1 MILCLRV
8 GSQCN
13 MPDNDL
19 CETPQPT
26 QQSVLNRPGKDKF
39 ILVLNLPQVLRK
51 QSLADDLINI
61 DPLQISIFGT
71 IVPDVAVPS
80 NEVRFGG
87 QSYNVSSYTRPNYQ
101 PLTVNFVVEALEDT
115 AFGSTARTNT
125 GGLQNNSA
133 SITLYASYASS
144 ESYAT
149 LSALVGTKCFIR
161 VKPTSAALSAT
172 NPGFELS
179 STFLSA
185 LPVINSSLGELAVYE
200 IELMG
205 GTYTADITP

>member
-1 MILCLRV
+1 MATSTYLA
-8 GSQCN
+8 N
-13 MPDNDL
+13 
-19 CETPQPT
+19 
-26 QQSVLNRPGKDKF
+26 SVVEIGPSSASVTD
-39 ILVLNLPQVLRK
+39 ITDQV
-51 QSLADDLINI
+51 
-61 DPLQISIFGT
+61 T
-71 IVPDVAVPS
+71 AV
-80 NEVRFGG
+80 
-87 QSYNVSSYTRPNYQ
+87 
-101 PLTVNFVVEALEDT
+101 TVNFVVEALEDT

>member
-1 MILCLRV
+1 MATSTYLA
-8 GSQCN
+8 N
-13 MPDNDL
+13 
-19 CETPQPT
+19 
-26 QQSVLNRPGKDKF
+26 SVVEIGTSSASVTD
-39 ILVLNLPQVLRK
+39 ITDQV
-51 QSLADDLINI
+51 
-61 DPLQISIFGT
+61 T
-71 IVPDVAVPS
+71 AV
-80 NEVRFGG
+80 
-87 QSYNVSSYTRPNYQ
+87 
-101 PLTVNFVVEALEDT
+101 TVNFVVEALEDT